1 MHLDEKNIGFGI
13 PSVISIAELGNLKN
27 SHLLAFSSL
36 TFFGLQQTDGSFR
49 ASHHLAATMILTA
62 SSVHRMAMPRLL
74 DEVSQAFIQ
83 DPQSTRIC
91 KLLIYVCTGNWIDD
105 RSQLD
110 VLSLPQV
117 LQTLLTLAP
126 TLEQLQAK
134 LEQVVKTLNKAAEYM
149 LIANAIISH
158 VSKLYVET
166 ESTVRLQD
174 YQAIVPVLEHDMDSL
189 RIKKLLVL
197 ACTNQWQN
205 DPQQLRQYSYLM
217 LVQSIH
223 QLAPCVESLKA
234 VLENLVKTLSK
245 RTEYSPIAD
254 RIIQAFQPL
263 YTEETTYILSV
274 ANPVPQPQAPSI
286 QPDVPVEANEAL
298 SALRQVSQFE
308 AKAAAV
314 QPAPVL
320 SRSIAQLNPSRLF
333 DLRQEIMQYS
343 NPYRTKVLI
352 FSLLHEPFQSTPEHE
367 SMLKGYELDELLRM
381 SLQSYRQFEHLA
393 SNLHQTAK
401 QIDDSE
407 TYSQTATAVLR
418 LIKPLYREP
427 LALSQSVPEA
437 NPYCTEVL
445 GSKAG
450 LHEATQPECSQWVE
464 RTALIPQNAAS
475 HGIGE

>member
-1 MHLDEKNIGFGI
+1 
-13 PSVISIAELGNLKN
+13 
-27 SHLLAFSSL
+27 
-36 TFFGLQQTDGSFR
+36 
-49 ASHHLAATMILTA
+49 MILTA

-83 DPQSTRIC
+83 DPQSARIC

-105 RSQLD
+105 RSQPD
-110 VLSLPQV
+110 ALSLPPL

-205 DPQQLRQYSYLM
+205 DPQQLRQHSYLT

-245 RTEYSPIAD
+245 RTEYALIAD
-254 RIIQAFQPL
+254 RIIQALQPL

-274 ANPVPQPQAPSI
+274 ANPVPQPPAPS
-286 QPDVPVEANEAL
+286 PSSAAPVEANEVL
-298 SALRQVSQFE
+298 SALMQASRNE
-308 AKAAAV
+308 AKSVAV
-314 QPAPVL
+314 QPV
-320 SRSIAQLNPSRLF
+320 RSYKPSVAQLNPSRLF

-393 SNLHQTAK
+393 TNLNQAAK
-401 QIDDSE
+401 QLSDSE

-418 LIKPLYREP
+418 LIRPLYQEP
-427 LALSQSVPEA
+427 LALRQSASEA
-437 NPYCTEVL
+437 DLHCTEVL

-450 LHEATQPECSQWVE
+450 LNEATQPESSQWFD
-464 RTALIPQNAAS
+464 RTTPLPQNAAS
-475 HGIGE
+475 RAIGE